1 MNAHIE
7 SFHRLLQDEC
17 LTRYDFETYS
27 EAYEAV
33 TEFIH
38 FYDERRIHSSIRDL
52 SPSQFYEKNQIKPI
66 PIREVRV

>member
-1 MNAHIE
+1 M
-7 SFHRLLQDEC
+7 
-17 LTRYDFETYS
+17 TRYDFETYS